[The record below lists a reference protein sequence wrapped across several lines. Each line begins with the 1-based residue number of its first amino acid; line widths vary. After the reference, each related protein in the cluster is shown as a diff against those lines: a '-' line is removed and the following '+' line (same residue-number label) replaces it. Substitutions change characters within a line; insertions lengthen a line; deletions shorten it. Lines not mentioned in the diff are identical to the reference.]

1 MRKTSFVI
9 TDEFEGH
16 TVGDIIK
23 KALGV
28 SSRLLTLLKRS
39 GGIMLD
45 EKNVTVRERVRCG
58 QTLTLEICEESQ
70 SENIVPVKMPL
81 DILYEDE
88 DILAVSKPHD
98 MPVHPS
104 AYNYDNTLGNAVM
117 YYFGNK
123 PFVYRPI
130 TRLDRDTTG
139 VVLIAKNKLS
149 AALLTDLMA
158 EKKIIKTYTA
168 LLSAV
173 PLPLCGSIEVPIGRS
188 GDSVIKREVLPE
200 GKYAL
205 THYKVIKINPDGTCV
220 ARINPVTGRTHQ
232 IRVHM
237 AHIGCPLMYDFL
249 YGEEQK
255 ERHFLLHCE
264 SLEFP
269 HPLTG
274 EKMIISSKKEM

>member
-1 MRKTSFVI
+1 MRKTEFAI
-9 TDEFEGH
+9 TDEYSGR
-16 TVGDIIK
+16 TVGDILKSKLCI
-23 KALGV
+23 

-39 GGIMLD
+39 GGILLD
-45 EKNVTVRERVRCG
+45 GKSVTVRETVTCG
-58 QTLTLEICEESQ
+58 QILSLEIRDELP

-88 DILAVSKPHD
+88 DILAVSKPHN
-98 MPVHPS
+98 MPIHPS

-117 YYFGNK
+117 YHFAAR

-149 AALLTDLMA
+149 AALLTDLMT
-158 EKKIIKTYTA
+158 EKKITKTYIA
-168 LLSAV
+168 LLSAI
-173 PLPLCGSIEVPIGRS
+173 PLPLCGTVEAPIGRCA
-188 GDSVIKREVLPE
+188 DSVIKREVSQN
-200 GKYAL
+200 GKHAL
-205 THYKVIKINPDGTCV
+205 THYKVIGINSDGTCV
-220 ARINPVTGRTHQ
+220 ARLNPVTGRTHQ

-249 YGEEQK
+249 YGKEQNGK
-255 ERHFLLHCE
+255 SFVLHCE

-269 HPLTG
+269 HPVTG
-274 EKMIISSKKEM
+274 EKTVIISKKDI